1 MRFLVRL
8 LLGRTFL
15 FCLEGYGIGGNK
27 MAKGKGKG
35 IGGIIG
41 GALGAAALNALVP
54 AIEPTIN
61 KVVDKVAEEFEK
73 QNDLISVPDTYAKGF
88 PLTINQATD
97 LVLSAGLKA
106 TACELT
112 MKEADPKYKDCIESQ
127 VVISNPP
134 QRKKVKPGSMVF
146 LKYITQDVIDESQ
159 RLFDEQ
165 EKQKAEIKAEKAAKF
180 AEQKKAVIDAGGKTV
195 SGIKSLIEKRG
206 QKTDTPNIEDVL

>member
-1 MRFLVRL
+1 
-8 LLGRTFL
+8 
-15 FCLEGYGIGGNK
+15 

-61 KVVDKVAEEFEK
+61 KVVDKVAEEIEK

-88 PLTINQATD
+88 PLTINQALD
-97 LVLSAGLKA
+97 LVSSADLKA

-112 MKEADPKYKDCIESQ
+112 IKEADPKYKDCVESQ
-127 VVISNPP
+127 VIASNPP

-165 EKQKAEIKAEKAAKF
+165 EKQKAETKAEKAAKF

>member
-1 MRFLVRL
+1 M
-8 LLGRTFL
+8 
-15 FCLEGYGIGGNK
+15 
-27 MAKGKGKG
+27 
-35 IGGIIG
+35 
-41 GALGAAALNALVP
+41 GAAALNALVP

>member
-1 MRFLVRL
+1 
-8 LLGRTFL
+8 
-15 FCLEGYGIGGNK
+15 

-134 QRKKVKPGSMVF
+134 QRKKVKPGSIVF

-195 SGIKSLIEKRG
+195 NGIKNLLEKRG
-206 QKTDTPNIEDVL
+206 QKTDIPNIEDVL